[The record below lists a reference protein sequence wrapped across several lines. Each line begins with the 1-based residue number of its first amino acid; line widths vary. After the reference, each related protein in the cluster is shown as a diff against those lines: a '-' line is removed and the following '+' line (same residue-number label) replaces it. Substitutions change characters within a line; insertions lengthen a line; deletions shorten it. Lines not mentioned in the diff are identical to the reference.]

1 MAMMILP
8 PRYVMLDTNGDP
20 ISGGKVRVYDAGTTD
35 DRDVFT
41 DSALSVAAANPIIA
55 DSGGVVPT
63 RYTATGETKLVF
75 LDASDNVLLTV
86 DDVDGGIPAGAG
98 ALPVADG
105 GTGATTTAAART
117 NLSAA
122 SQTEVTSIASD
133 VSQLQTDV
141 VTPFTGDS
149 GSGGAVGV
157 VPAPVAG
164 DAAAGKFVHAD
175 GTWKVPI
182 VVDYAYDSDN
192 TVSTITAATGFDD
205 TIPLVTEGTEILSA
219 TITPKSESHLLK
231 VTAFVPCGV
240 TSNHVLIAHFHVNGG
255 NTAVFAATKEQTGVT
270 TPISV
275 VSITFVYAPSSTSAQ
290 TVSMRLGVHGGGTI
304 TVNGEGGSRLL
315 GGAQAAT
322 LLIEEL
328 RG

>member
-35 DRDVFT
+35 DRDIFT

-55 DSGGVVPT
+55 DSGGVLPV
-63 RYTATGETKLVF
+63 RYTATGEVKLVF
-75 LDASDNVLLTV
+75 LDASDNVLLTA

-105 GTGATTTAAART
+105 GTGATTAAGART

-141 VTPFTGDS
+141 ATAFTGDS

-157 VPAPVAG
+157 VPAPAAG
-164 DAAAGKFVHAD
+164 DAAADKFLGAAGAWKHTQVVRIVHEES
-175 GTWKVPI
+175 TT
-182 VVDYAYDSDN
+182 DS
-192 TVSTITAATGFDD
+192 TVTALTPADD
-205 TIPLVTEGTEILSA
+205 TTPLVSEGTELLTAS
-219 TITPKSESHLLK
+219 ITPKADTHTILVEFSIPVQVSTTNS
-231 VTAFVPCGV
+231 VTA
-240 TSNHVLIAHFHVNGG
+240 HVHVNGG
-255 NTAVFAATKEQTGVT
+255 TNAAYAVNYKASVGVGTCLIGRFEHSPAT
-270 TPISV
+270 
-275 VSITFVYAPSSTSAQ
+275 TSAV
-290 TVSMRLGVHGGGTI
+290 TFALRIGTDTSGNVFVLRNSSGNRLY
-304 TVNGEGGSRLL
+304 
-315 GGAQAAT
+315 GGAARMTMT
-322 LLIEEL
+322 LTEL
-328 RG
+328 RA

>member
-35 DRDVFT
+35 DRDIFT

-55 DSGGVVPT
+55 DSGGVLPV

-75 LDASDNVLLTV
+75 LDASDNVLLTA

-105 GTGATTTAAART
+105 GTGATTAAGART

-141 VTPFTGDS
+141 ATAFTGDS

-157 VPAPVAG
+157 VPAPAAG
-164 DAAAGKFVHAD
+164 DAAADKFVHAD
-175 GTWKVPI
+175 GTWKQGAI
-182 VVDYAYDSDN
+182 VQVVVGEYAAHQEIDTSTPGDDS
-192 TVSTITAATGFDD
+192 V
-205 TIPLVTEGTEILSA
+205 PLVTEGEAVTSVS
-219 TITPKSESHLLK
+219 ITPTDSGNNILVQYS
-231 VTAFVPCGV
+231 VPAYCN
-240 TSNHVLIAHFHVNGG
+240 SQSDLILHFHINGAS
-255 NTAVFAATKEQTGVT
+255 NAEHAVFAKITGSRSEI
-270 TPISV
+270 ISGA
-275 VSITFVYAPSSTSAQ
+275 FVYAPGSTSAQ
-290 TVSMRLGVHGGGTI
+290 TISLRAGIGGAASSYI
-304 TVNGEGGSRLL
+304 NGDNSSRLL
-315 GGAQAAT
+315 GGAQCVSIVAT
-322 LLIEEL
+322 EL
-328 RG
+328 RA